1 MMNNRLTIR
10 QLTPGHILTSRIC
23 LASGIAL
30 LLLGLL
36 RGEARLVLQRAI
48 QICLGCIGIG

>member
-1 MMNNRLTIR
+1 MINHKMTIR
-10 QLTPGHILTSRIC
+10 QLSHEHILTRRFVM
-23 LASGIAL
+23 ASGVAL
-30 LLLGLL
+30 LLIGLL

>member
-1 MMNNRLTIR
+1 MTDPNLTIR
-10 QLTPGHILTSRIC
+10 QLTPGLARSRW
-23 LASGIAL
+23 LYLVFGAAL
-30 LLLGLL
+30 LLIGLL

>member
-1 MMNNRLTIR
+1 MINHKMTIR
-10 QLTPGHILTSRIC
+10 QLSPEHILTRRFVM
-23 LASGIAL
+23 ASGVAL
-30 LLLGLL
+30 LLIGLL

>member
-1 MMNNRLTIR
+1 MNKQVPAIR
-10 QLTPGHILTSRIC
+10 QLTP
-23 LASGIAL
+23 AL
-30 LLLGLL
+30 LKIRQLVFAAGVVLLLAGLL